1 MAKNSILKSGL
12 LRLGLLAGL
21 TGGLLAG
28 PVMAAKLSETW
39 QSAVHA
45 YAKGNYA
52 RSVRLL
58 QEYLQVEQEPEKI
71 TMARFFLAEAY
82 RLKGLGAKA
91 IPIYKSL
98 SASTPSGPLKSSAR
112 FRVAEMAYNRG
123 EYQSAVRILRSLARD
138 SRADF
143 LFPQTRLALVK
154 TELKLRHAAKARK
167 VFSEL
172 LAAFPRSLLDPEIK
186 FLFGI
191 MKEFQGQDI
200 DALKIYE
207 ELKDNPLAWLFSGA
221 ILESQGRYL
230 PAIAAY
236 NNVLRKTKVESHRQ
250 MALYFKVRTFYKTG
264 DFTSAQTLC
273 RKLLF
278 RYPKSPYDGQAAL
291 LRLLILLSQ
300 ARFAEVINVYPEL
313 AYRLTSLSGED
324 RSLVQF
330 TLAEAA
336 LNLNRFREAITYYQE
351 ALALAPGNRAEIWMK
366 LSYIYS
372 AIGEWDQAGKSLSA
386 YFKAAKNPD
395 PRAHLFSVII
405 NLQNGRGQTA
415 FRSAKILVSS
425 GNALAELAR
434 YFLAEYYLDHDQAPT
449 LVVQWA
455 LLEKAMGQKV
465 SEGEYREITSW
476 SRLLAAEAYYQ
487 VGNYQ
492 LARDLYQEALAVY
505 PQGRIPVYV
514 CVGLTWCSF
523 KLQDFHTVLVQGKR
537 LQGLKQVSDQVEMEI
552 ELLKAHANFNLQ
564 QYPEAIRTYR
574 NWMMNSRARDSAIA
588 AVLFQIGWAH
598 YMNKSYLDA
607 LETWQELARK
617 YPDSPESTPAL
628 FRVADTY
635 FQAGENSQARA
646 VYQQL
651 NAKHPDSPQRRAYRL
666 RIAQTYYND
675 QKDDEAIRGFTAI
688 LEEYPDSEE
697 AEEARNGIQA
707 ASYRIVDQ
715 LNNIPAFREYID
727 KFPGSNLAEDIHY
740 RIGEAYYEKGKYD
753 ESLKDFVQFI
763 LTYTKSPRTPNAQYY
778 VAVCH
783 EQLGHSLQAVLQ
795 AGAFVNNYPQHELV
809 PEMLFRQASNEF
821 QLERYSEAAE
831 HFAACAEN
839 YSLKEYQ
846 PRAWYNAGVAYEKL
860 QMPEEALDNYGKLAA
875 AYSHDVNT
883 GVSLSRMA
891 LLYAGLLNY
900 EGVAEALELLEKTQ
914 NLELLQ
920 KTQLGLAALY
930 QEQGEMSRQTAV
942 LKSIMKKG
950 QPRSEEYSL
959 ALVELASIYEKEKNW
974 TEAIKVYALLAKKAI
989 QAKWR
994 EAAKKR
1000 VKLLRRILKSE

>member
-1 MAKNSILKSGL
+1 M
-12 LRLGLLAGL
+12 RLGLITVMAVS
-21 TGGLLAG
+21 LLAG
-28 PVMAAKLSETW
+28 PVMAAGLSETW
-39 QSAVHA
+39 QTAVRA
-45 YAKGNYA
+45 YVKGNYA
-52 RSVRLL
+52 RSARLL
-58 QEYLQVEQEPEKI
+58 QEYLQLEQEPEKI
-71 TMARFFLAEAY
+71 STARFFLAEAY
-82 RLKGLGAKA
+82 RLKGSGAKA
-91 IPIYKSL
+91 MPIYQSL
-98 SASTPSGPLKSSAR
+98 SSSLPSGPLKSSAR

-123 EYQSAVRILRSLARD
+123 EYQPAVRILRSLARD
-138 SRADF
+138 GRADF

-154 TELKLRHAAKARK
+154 TELKLRNAAKARK

-207 ELKDNPLAWLFSGA
+207 ELKDNPVARLFSGA

-236 NNVLRKTKVESHRQ
+236 NQVLHKAKGKSHRQ
-250 MALYFKVRTFYKTG
+250 MAMYFKIRAFYKTG
-264 DFTSAQTLC
+264 DFISAQTLC
-273 RKLLF
+273 RKFLSQ
-278 RYPKSPYDGQAAL
+278 YPQSPYAGQAAL

-300 ARFAEVINVYPEL
+300 ARFDEVINVYAE
-313 AYRLTSLSGED
+313 LTSCLASLSEED

-336 LNLNRFREAITYYQE
+336 LNLNRFRKAIAGYQE
-351 ALALAPGNRAEIWMK
+351 ALVLSKKYRAEIWLK
-366 LSYIYS
+366 LTYAYT
-372 AIGEWDQAGKSLSA
+372 ALGEWDKAGKSLAA
-386 YFKAAKNPD
+386 YFKAAKKPD

-415 FRSAKILVSS
+415 FRSAKTLVAS
-425 GNALAELAR
+425 GNPLAELAR
-434 YFLAEYYLDHDQAPT
+434 YFLAEYYLDHDQAQT

-455 LLEKAMGQKV
+455 LLEKTRGQEAPA
-465 SEGEYREITSW
+465 EGEYREITSW
-476 SRLLAAEAYYQ
+476 ARLLAAEAYYL

-492 LARDLYQEALAVY
+492 LARDLYQKAMAIY
-505 PQGRIPVYV
+505 PHGKIPVYV

-523 KLQDFHTVLVQGKR
+523 KLQDFYTVLAQSRR
-537 LQGLKQVSDQVEMEI
+537 LQGLKQVPARVEREI

-564 QYPEAIRTYR
+564 QYSPAIKAYR
-574 NWMMNSRARDSAIA
+574 KWMLTSSANDPAVA
-588 AVLFQIGWAH
+588 AILFQIGWAH
-598 YMNKSYLDA
+598 YMNKGYLDA

-617 YPDSPESTPAL
+617 YPDSPESTQAL

-635 FQAGENSQARA
+635 FQAGENSRARA

-651 NAKHPDSPQRRAYRL
+651 NAKHPDSPQRRAYDL
-666 RIAQTYYND
+666 RIAETYYNE
-675 QKDDEAIRGFTAI
+675 QKDAEAIRGFTGI
-688 LEEYPDSEE
+688 LEKYPDSEE
-697 AEEARNGIQA
+697 AGQARNGIEA

-715 LNNIPAFREYID
+715 LNDIPAFQEYID
-727 KFPGSNLAEDIHY
+727 KFPESNLAEDIQY
-740 RIGEAYYEKGKYD
+740 RIGEAYYQKEKYD
-753 ESLKDFVQFI
+753 ESRKEFVQFI

-778 VAVCH
+778 VAVCQ
-783 EQLGHSLQAVLQ
+783 EQIGNALQAVLQ

-860 QMPEEALDNYGKLAA
+860 QMPEEALDNYGKLVA
-875 AYSHDVNT
+875 AYPQDVNT
-883 GVSLSRMA
+883 GVSLSRMV
-891 LLYAGLLNY
+891 LLYAGQLNY
-900 EGVAEALELLEKTQ
+900 EGVAEALGLLEK
-914 NLELLQ
+914 NSNRELLQ
-920 KTQLGLAALY
+920 KTRLGLAALY
-930 QEQGEMSRQTAV
+930 QEQGETSRQTAV
-942 LKSIMKKG
+942 LKNIMEQG
-950 QPRSEEYSL
+950 LPQSEGYSL

-974 TEAIKVYALLAKKAI
+974 TEAIKVYQLLAKKAV

-994 EAAKKR
+994 EAAQKR